1 MDIVMYS
8 LGAASKVL
16 GKIKQINL
24 HRGLEDNENALLL
37 NSRMSYP
44 AGCELTPG
52 ELSCRLEL
60 NRYHGESCRFVGAK
74 LPDGAQGSTQ
84 CRHEVGVVKHV
95 NEVPIKRKG
104 VALSLCGWF
113 ENYSLYL
120 KEEYFVWH
128 ETMDFGRKEAYF
140 MKMTKGMASLGI

>member
-24 HRGLEDNENALLL
+24 HRDLEDNENALLL

-60 NRYHGESCRFVGAK
+60 NRYHGESCR
-74 LPDGAQGSTQ
+74 
-84 CRHEVGVVKHV
+84 
-95 NEVPIKRKG
+95 
-104 VALSLCGWF
+104 LSGQNF
-113 ENYSLYL
+113 QME
-120 KEEYFVWH
+120 
-128 ETMDFGRKEAYF
+128 RKEARNAD
-140 MKMTKGMASLGI
+140 MRLES

>member
-24 HRGLEDNENALLL
+24 HRDLEDNENALLL

-60 NRYHGESCRFVGAK
+60 NRYHAESCRFVGAK

-84 CRHEVGVVKHV
+84 CRHEVGVVKHA
-95 NEVPIKRKG
+95 NEVPIKPVWLIRKLLI
-104 VALSLCGWF
+104 VFNQSI
-113 ENYSLYL
+113 NQSLYL
-120 KEEYFVWH
+120 TWSERLAK
-128 ETMDFGRKEAYF
+128 
-140 MKMTKGMASLGI
+140 S

>member
-24 HRGLEDNENALLL
+24 HRDLEDNENALLL

-60 NRYHGESCRFVGAK
+60 NRYHAESCR
-74 LPDGAQGSTQ
+74 LPI
-84 CRHEVGVVKHV
+84 CRGKTSRWSARKH
-95 NEVPIKRKG
+95 
-104 VALSLCGWF
+104 AMQ
-113 ENYSLYL
+113 
-120 KEEYFVWH
+120 
-128 ETMDFGRKEAYF
+128 T
-140 MKMTKGMASLGI
+140 